1 MRTYFA
7 FFLLAVSLWAQTSR
21 DQARRADLN
30 FVGTQLPK
38 LHVNFF
44 FQLNRD
50 DYVKAV
56 AALDAQ
62 VPVLTDAEFNVGPAK
77 LVALAGDEHTTLL
90 FNGANAMRA
99 GFQQFPLEFRWLDDG
114 IFVTAAASQYS
125 RALGTHVWSALAV
138 PPSTM
143 WFSNWRR

>member
-1 MRTYFA
+1 MRTYLA
-7 FFLLAVSLWAQTSR
+7 FLLLAVSLGAQTSR
-21 DQARRADLN
+21 DQARRTDRN

-44 FQLNRD
+44 FQLNPAD
-50 DYVKAV
+50 FAQAV

-62 VPVLTDAEFNVGPAK
+62 VPLLTDAEFNMGLAK

-114 IFVTAAASQYS
+114 SS
-125 RALGTHVWSALAV
+125 
-138 PPSTM
+138 
-143 WFSNWRR
+143 